1 MPAEHGGDHLLG
13 RGLAVAAGDGDHQRL
28 DAPQRVRGERV
39 ESLPGIG
46 HDHLDDARRD
56 GRPVIDHDRCRAPR
70 DRVAHELVAVFVRA
84 AQREEQAALPHLARV
99 GVKRG
104 ERLADLGA
112 ADLATARRLE
122 DLEEAQPH
130 WLSRTFS
137 GGLVLCA
144 S

>member
-1 MPAEHGGDHLLG
+1 
-13 RGLAVAAGDGDHQRL
+13 
-28 DAPQRVRGERV
+28 
-39 ESLPGIG
+39 
-46 HDHLDDARRD
+46 
-56 GRPVIDHDRCRAPR
+56 CRAPR

-112 ADLATARRLE
+112 ADLAAARRLE

-130 WLSRTFS
+130 FYPARNVISITLISTLSAAVARIHS
-137 GGLVLCA
+137 GRPPTLRFAQPRSPCGIPRGGPRGRSADLPRDL
-144 S
+144 